1 MNKKQISKKERMKNR
16 ERQKQKREEPR
27 RVEDTRGTGPSES
40 TEHDTFEFT
49 ETKASSTGPVS
60 GPLHIYY
67 SY

>member
-1 MNKKQISKKERMKNR
+1 MKNR